1 MFSLSFWK
9 STAEAT
15 VTTFATAF
23 AGTFLAQGKYTTT
36 ALVAAASA
44 GGLAALAVFV
54 KQLGAVQ
61 AAAGVPK
68 VSLPAPKAVAK

>member
-1 MFSLSFWK
+1 MFTLGFWK
-9 STAEAT
+9 TTAEAV
-15 VTTFATAF
+15 VTTFTTAF

-61 AAAGVPK
+61 AASGTPK
-68 VSLPAPKAVAK
+68 VAIPAPKVAK